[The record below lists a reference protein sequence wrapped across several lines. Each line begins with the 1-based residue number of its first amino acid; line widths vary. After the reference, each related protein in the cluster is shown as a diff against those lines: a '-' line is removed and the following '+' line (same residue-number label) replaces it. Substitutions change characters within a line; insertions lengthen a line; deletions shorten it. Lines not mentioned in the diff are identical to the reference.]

1 MTIKQAI
8 QNYNGKGKTDNKI
21 SFPTP
26 IRINR
31 SNGAAINIYEIYWHA
46 AGYTLTIGNATG
58 ERAKMP
64 FEELSSKECDY
75 LKIQISNY
83 K

>member
-8 QNYNGKGKTDNKI
+8 DKYKGKGKTESKI
-21 SFPTP
+21 AFPTP

-31 SNGAAINIYEIYWHA
+31 TTGTVINIHEIYWHA

-64 FEELSSKECDY
+64 FEELSAKECEY
-75 LKIQISNY
+75 LKEKISNY
-83 K
+83 